1 MSKIQLVLMAGV
13 LGLGALGSMAFGA
26 RLTYRLALLGL
37 GGVGI
42 FFIAFPDRTTDIAH
56 MLGVG
61 RGTDLLLY
69 LGIVT
74 GGFALLLRDARIRRL
89 ERKLTEFV
97 RASALQDGRGPEER
111 P

>member
-1 MSKIQLVLMAGV
+1 MAGV
-13 LGLGALGSMAFGA
+13 LGRGALGSMAFGA

-74 GGFALLLRDARIRRL
+74 G
-89 ERKLTEFV
+89 
-97 RASALQDGRGPEER
+97 ASRCCCCMRGSGGWSES
-111 P
+111 

>member
-1 MSKIQLVLMAGV
+1 MAGV

-61 RGTDLLLY
+61 RGTDLLVY

-74 GGFALLLRDARIRRL
+74 G
-89 ERKLTEFV
+89 
-97 RASALQDGRGPEER
+97 ASRCCCCMRGSGGWSES
-111 P
+111 

>member
-1 MSKIQLVLMAGV
+1 MAGV

-74 GGFALLLRDARIRRL
+74 G
-89 ERKLTEFV
+89 
-97 RASALQDGRGPEER
+97 ASRCCCCMRGSGGWSES
-111 P
+111 

>member
-1 MSKIQLVLMAGV
+1 MAGV

-37 GGVGI
+37 GGGGI

-74 GGFALLLRDARIRRL
+74 G
-89 ERKLTEFV
+89 
-97 RASALQDGRGPEER
+97 ASRCCCCMRGSGGWSES
-111 P
+111 